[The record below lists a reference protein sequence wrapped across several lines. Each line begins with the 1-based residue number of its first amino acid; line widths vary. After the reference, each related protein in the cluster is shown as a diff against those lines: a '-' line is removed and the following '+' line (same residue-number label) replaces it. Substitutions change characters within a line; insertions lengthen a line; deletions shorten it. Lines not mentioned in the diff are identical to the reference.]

1 MLTGKPAFDAI
12 GLKKDMPLRTTQ
24 TPRIAKAISALSKS
38 ATAGIFIASLGLLG
52 LGIGVSALAQ
62 DYPSRPIR
70 LIVPYPAGGG
80 TDIAA
85 RWIADRLNAQFN
97 ATVFV
102 DNRAG
107 ANGNL
112 GTDFIAKST
121 PDGYVIGMAT
131 PGPVTVG
138 RSLYTDLPYDP
149 KKDLAPI
156 ILANESPIV
165 LVVNAKSP
173 IKSLKELVASAKA
186 GSGKLSAALVSTG
199 SVPHL
204 VTEMLKLSAG
214 VDILDVPYKGGAP
227 AMLDVISGQ
236 VDMLFSVL
244 PLVLPNI
251 QSGQLRALVIASKTR
266 SSLVPDVPTTA
277 EDGYGDVVG
286 SAWNGI
292 AAPAG
297 TPDAVIAKLNSEIS
311 QLLKT
316 PETKQRFA
324 ELGMESVGG
333 TPGDFGHF
341 LQAESEKWAGV
352 IKAAHLQAP

>member
-1 MLTGKPAFDAI
+1 MS
-12 GLKKDMPLRTTQ
+12 
-24 TPRIAKAISALSKS
+24 PRIPQKSHAASAVSALSKR
-38 ATAGIFIASLGLLG
+38 AFAIFFAAGLSFGFDIAAA
-52 LGIGVSALAQ
+52 ALAQ

-85 RWIADRLNAQFN
+85 RWIADRLNAQSNGTF
-97 ATVFV
+97 FV

-112 GTDFIAKST
+112 GTDFIAKAV

-138 RSLYTDLPYDP
+138 RSLYADLPYDP

-173 IKSLKELVASAKA
+173 IRSLKELVASAKA

-227 AMLDVISGQ
+227 AMLDIMNGQ

-251 QSGQLRALVIASKTR
+251 QAGQLRALVIASKER
-266 SSLVPDVPTTA
+266 SALIPEVPTTA
-277 EDGYGDVVG
+277 EDGYGDVIG
-286 SAWNGI
+286 SAWNGVV
-292 AAPAG
+292 APAG
-297 TPDAVIAKLNSEIS
+297 TPAPIVAKLNSQIA
-311 QLLKT
+311 QILTT
-316 PETKQRFA
+316 PDTKQRFA
-324 ELGMESVGG
+324 ELGMQSVGG
-333 TPGDFGHF
+333 TPGDFTRY
-341 LQAESEKWAGV
+341 LQVESDKWAKV
-352 IKAAHLQAP
+352 IAAAHLQAP

>member
-1 MLTGKPAFDAI
+1 
-12 GLKKDMPLRTTQ
+12 MP
-24 TPRIAKAISALSKS
+24 PRIAQKSRAAGAVSALSKRIFV
-38 ATAGIFIASLGLLG
+38 TIFIASLSSGF
-52 LGIGVSALAQ
+52 GIAVAALAQ

-70 LIVPYPAGGG
+70 LVVPYPAGGG
-80 TDIAA
+80 TDIAG
-85 RWIADRLNAQFN
+85 RWIADKLSSQFN
-97 ATVFV
+97 EKVFV

-112 GTDFIAKST
+112 GTDFIAKAA
-121 PDGYVIGMAT
+121 PDGYTIGMAT

-138 RSLYTDLPYDP
+138 RSLYADLPYDP

-165 LVVNAKSP
+165 LVVNSKSP
-173 IKSLKELVASAKA
+173 VKSLKELVATAKS
-186 GSGKLSAALVSTG
+186 GSGKLSAALVSAG

-227 AMLDVISGQ
+227 AMLDVMNGQ

-251 QSGQLRALVIASKTR
+251 QAGQLRALVIASKER
-266 SSLVPDVPTTA
+266 SSLIPDVPTTA

-286 SAWNGI
+286 SAWNGVV
-292 AAPAG
+292 APAS
-297 TPDAVIAKLNSEIS
+297 TPAPILAKLNSQIS
-311 QLLKT
+311 QVLAT
-316 PETKQRFA
+316 PETKQRFT
-324 ELGMESVGG
+324 ELGMQSIGG
-333 TPGDFGHF
+333 TPEDFAHY
-341 LQAESEKWAGV
+341 LQAESDKW
-352 IKAAHLQAP
+352 

>member
-1 MLTGKPAFDAI
+1 VLFHNVQTSRKITALPALLNSTIAFILAASAI
-12 GLKKDMPLRTTQ
+12 V
-24 TPRIAKAISALSKS
+24 
-38 ATAGIFIASLGLLG
+38 
-52 LGIGVSALAQ
+52 GIGMDKLAIAQ
-62 DYPSRPIR
+62 DYPNRPIR
-70 LIVPYPAGGG
+70 LVVPYPAGGG

-85 RWIADRLNAQFN
+85 RWIADRLSVQFN
-97 ATVFV
+97 DKVFV

-107 ANGNL
+107 ASGNL
-112 GTDFIAKST
+112 GTDFIAKSA

-138 RSLYTDLPYDP
+138 RSLYADLPYDP

-165 LVVNAKSP
+165 LVVNSGIP
-173 IKSLKELVASAKA
+173 VKSLKELVASAKS
-186 GSGKLSAALVSTG
+186 GSGKLTAALVSAG

-214 VDILDVPYKGGAP
+214 INILDVPYKGGAP

-251 QSGQLRALVIASKTR
+251 QAGQLRALVIASKTR
-266 SSLVPDVPTTA
+266 SVLIPDVPTTA
-277 EDGYGDVVG
+277 EDGYSDVVG

-292 AAPAG
+292 VAPAG
-297 TPDAVIAKLNSEIS
+297 TPQGIVDKLNSQIS
-311 QLLKT
+311 QILAS
-316 PETKQRFA
+316 PDTKQRFT
-324 ELGMESVGG
+324 ELGMQSVGG
-333 TPGDFGHF
+333 TPEDFAQY
-341 LQAESEKWAGV
+341 LQAESEKWAAV
-352 IKAAHLQAP
+352 ISAAHLQAP

>member
-1 MLTGKPAFDAI
+1 MDELAI
-12 GLKKDMPLRTTQ
+12 
-24 TPRIAKAISALSKS
+24 
-38 ATAGIFIASLGLLG
+38 
-52 LGIGVSALAQ
+52 AQ

-70 LIVPYPAGGG
+70 LVVPYPAGGG

-85 RWIADRLNAQFN
+85 RWIADRLSAQFN
-97 ATVFV
+97 DKVFV

-107 ANGNL
+107 ASGNL
-112 GTDFIAKST
+112 GTDFIAKSA

-138 RSLYTDLPYDP
+138 RSLYADLHYDP

-165 LVVNAKSP
+165 LVVNSGIP
-173 IKSLKELVASAKA
+173 VKSLKELVASAKS
-186 GSGKLSAALVSTG
+186 GSGKLTAALVSTG

-214 VDILDVPYKGGAP
+214 INILDVPYKGGVP

-251 QSGQLRALVIASKTR
+251 QAGQLRALVIASKTR
-266 SSLVPDVPTTA
+266 SALIPDVPTTA
-277 EDGYGDVVG
+277 EDGYSDVVG

-292 AAPAG
+292 VAPAG
-297 TPDAVIAKLNSEIS
+297 TPQGIVDKLNSEIS
-311 QLLKT
+311 QILAS
-316 PETKQRFA
+316 PDTKQRFT
-324 ELGMESVGG
+324 ELGMQLVGG
-333 TPGDFGHF
+333 TPGDFAQY
-341 LQAESEKWAGV
+341 LQAESEKWAAV
-352 IKAAHLQAP
+352 ISAAHLQAP